1 MKKSDMINYLKE
13 NIKINAYRATVCEKL
28 SYMGFD
34 EHMMDYNKN
43 IHYGKAFAF
52 IETLSTITDEHDE
65 SVYEDAVNEANDDMI
80 CVNYDIVKLLN
91 MAGYDGEEYYKL
103 NNNR

>member
-1 MKKSDMINYLKE
+1 MKKSELINYLKE
-13 NIKINAYRATVCEKL
+13 NIRINAYCAAVCEKL
-28 SYMGFD
+28 SDIGFD
-34 EHMMDYNKN
+34 VGMMDYNKN

-52 IETLSTITDEHDE
+52 IETLSTITDKHDE
-65 SVYEDAVNEANDDMI
+65 SVYEEAVNEAIDDMK

-103 NNNR
+103 NK